1 MPMVRRGGHRR
12 PEPDATQ
19 WFMWAAV
26 AGALVAVLLA
36 AMVVTFTG
44 GDPEPSAARPGAT
57 VASGDV
63 APEAAGSA
71 MTEEPSESPSATPT
85 VKPSPRP
92 SLNAAQLITG
102 LRTTVSGLAQNG
114 QLTPKA
120 ARELT
125 RRLREAAEKHAAGE
139 VDGTREEL
147 AEFGEKVA
155 DLREENKISDAGYQ
169 TLAAGLAQ
177 LVQVLPNR

>member
-1 MPMVRRGGHRR
+1 M
-12 PEPDATQ
+12 
-19 WFMWAAV
+19 

-44 GDPEPSAARPGAT
+44 GDPEPSAAGPGVP

-63 APEAAGSA
+63 APEAADAA
-71 MTEEPSESPSATPT
+71 MAEEPSESPSASPT

-92 SLNAAQLITG
+92 SLNATQLIAG
-102 LRTTVSGLAQNG
+102 LRTTIVGLAENG

-120 ARELT
+120 AEELT
-125 RRLREAAEKHAAGE
+125 KRLREAAEKQAAGE
-139 VDGTREEL
+139 EDKAREKL

-155 DLREENKISDAGYQ
+155 ELRKENKISEAGYQ

-177 LVQVLPNR
+177 LVRVLPSR